1 MLVLHRRRETHHSW
15 LQFRAMVTQVRS
27 SCAARLGPNMWQ
39 IEGAFKEYSEGK
51 STSVCGMETRV
62 CVAIVENEG
71 DNNFRLPHRKKSR
84 NFVLSFG

>member
-1 MLVLHRRRETHHSW
+1 MVLHRRRDTHHSW
-15 LQFRAMVTQVRS
+15 LHVRAKITQVRP

-51 STSVCGMETRV
+51 LDDLCAMKTRV

-71 DNNFRLPHRKKSR
+71 DNNFRLPLCHIEKKS
-84 NFVLSFG
+84 

>member
-15 LQFRAMVTQVRS
+15 LQFRAMVTQVRP

-51 STSVCGMETRV
+51 LNDVRGMKTRV
-62 CVAIVENEG
+62 CVAIVENH
-71 DNNFRLPHRKKSR
+71 FRVTITPVCHMHRKNKS
-84 NFVLSFG
+84 

>member
-39 IEGAFKEYSEGK
+39 IERAFKEYSEGK
-51 STSVCGMETRV
+51 LDDVCAMETRV

-71 DNNFRLPHRKKSR
+71 DKIISVCHIEKK
-84 NFVLSFG
+84 VVTLS

>member
-15 LQFRAMVTQVRS
+15 LQFRAMMTQVRL
-27 SCAARLGPNMWQ
+27 SCAAQLDPNMWQ

-51 STSVCGMETRV
+51 LDDVCGMKTRV

-71 DNNFRLPHRKKSR
+71 DNSFRLPHRIQKS
-84 NFVLSFG
+84 

>member
-15 LQFRAMVTQVRS
+15 LQFSSMITQVRP

-39 IEGAFKEYSEGK
+39 IEEAFKESSEDK
-51 STSVCGMETRV
+51 LDDVCGMKTRV

-71 DNNFRLPHRKKSR
+71 DNNVRLPYRKKTC
-84 NFVLSFG
+84 